1 MTPRIPGS
9 RASLWSMRRAAAAE
23 GRIASGDGSE
33 RYSPKVY
40 GCSAEDGG
48 PESAA
53 REEPRD
59 TCPFRRRRRRR
70 SSSSK
75 PTTRWSTCEAAS
87 SAAMSA
93 AAVPMSIR
101 GLAFAL
107 EVRPGTD
114 ATASV
119 ASPARDGTR
128 TPPRATRRASGRRS
142 SAWRRTRP
150 SRLERHA
157 EVAHGGVRGDVH
169 RVRRAAIRHAH
180 AHFLHPPRSRARASR
195 YAARRELTRVQPAS
209 SARARFSS
217 RGDPSRR
224 ARGCRVAVRP
234 RRLPH
239 STPRANRDMASTSA
253 TIARSARASFAS
265 PCAPSRARARRDVDA
280 RALASSAS
288 LVPKGGDI
296 LRAQPHRRAPLPARP
311 DTTAVSP
318 RVVSP
323 RLATRRTPTRS
334 AGSRG
339 TPRGSH
345 ATRRPLGGA
354 RHGRDRAVVRTRR
367 RRRQSRLP
375 RANETIPPG
384 RVRRRRR
391 AEA

>member
-1 MTPRIPGS
+1 M
-9 RASLWSMRRAAAAE
+9 WSMRRAAAAE
-23 GRIASGDGSE
+23 GRIASGTGSE

-128 TPPRATRRASGRRS
+128 TPPLSDETRFRPKIFCVATDAPVARS
-142 SAWRRTRP
+142 SAT
-150 SRLERHA
+150 
-157 EVAHGGVRGDVH
+157 
-169 RVRRAAIRHAH
+169 
-180 AHFLHPPRSRARASR
+180 PRSPTVASEGTSTACVAPR
-195 YAARRELTRVQPAS
+195 YATRTHTSSIHLARGGARVALCITRRELTRVQPAS

-296 LRAQPHRRAPLPARP
+296 LARPTPSARAPPRAPRHHRRLASR
-311 DTTAVSP
+311 
-318 RVVSP
+318 
-323 RLATRRTPTRS
+323 RLA
-334 AGSRG
+334 ASRDE
-339 TPRGSH
+339 THTDP
-345 ATRRPLGGA
+345 P
-354 RHGRDRAVVRTRR
+354 V
-367 RRRQSRLP
+367 
-375 RANETIPPG
+375 RANPSRISRDP
-384 RVRRRRR
+384 
-391 AEA
+391 A